1 MHMLL
6 QLPQLL
12 LSELVS
18 THWSLQTTMPQL
30 PQAPPSQNP
39 LQH

>member
-12 LSELVS
+12 LSEEVS
-18 THWSLQTTMPQL
+18 THISLQTTPPQL
-30 PQAPPSQNP
+30 PQTPPLQNP